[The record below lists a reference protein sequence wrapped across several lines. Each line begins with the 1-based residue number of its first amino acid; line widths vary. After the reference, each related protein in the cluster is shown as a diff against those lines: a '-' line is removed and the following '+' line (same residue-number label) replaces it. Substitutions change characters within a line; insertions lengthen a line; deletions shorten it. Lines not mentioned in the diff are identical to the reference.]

1 MEMSAAI
8 GQPEATPIEG
18 LTEGR
23 IVHYVT
29 DMGKHRPAIIVQV
42 WDRWSGCSNL
52 QVFTD
57 GTNDGFPADR
67 GITWITSI
75 EHSAQPT
82 VNTWHFIEK
91 A

>member
-1 MEMSAAI
+1 MEEIKVAVEQAK
-8 GQPEATPIEG
+8 PIEG

-29 DMGKHRPAIIVQV
+29 DTGKHRPAIIVQV
-42 WDRWSGCSNL
+42 WDTWSGCSNL

-57 GTNDGFPADR
+57 GTNDGFARDH
-67 GITWITSI
+67 GLTWITSI
-75 EHSAQPT
+75 EHSITPNP
-82 VNTWHFIEK
+82 NTWHFIER